1 MVQSHAPFS
10 LKDSPIENQ
19 RPLKVVI
26 IGAGFCGIYTTIR
39 IIQRLRNVDL
49 TVYDMNDEVSG
60 VWWLNRYPGLA
71 CDIPSYSYQFSFAP
85 NPYWSSL
92 YAPGPEIRAYMQD
105 VAQRYGA
112 MRFIKVSHKVQD
124 AIWDGELNKWH
135 VTVRNLKTNTDFKDT
150 ADVVISAR
158 GGLNKI
164 AWPKIEGL
172 RDFKGKLMHSGAWD
186 ESYDPRNKKIGVI
199 GNGSS
204 GIQIVPSLQRLEG
217 TQLWCFVRSP
227 TWIAPGFGDSAM
239 RKMGKDPKD
248 TQFSKQQ
255 QQYMARHPEE
265 FLRIRKILED
275 EAARMHPIAIR
286 GSEES
291 ILAQKAIEEDM
302 RQRSG
307 NNEDIINTLLPKFAP
322 GCRRL
327 TPGANYL
334 EALQE
339 DNVHFTNEKIQ
350 RITPR
355 GLELA
360 SGQHIELDLLVCATG
375 YDVEAPPEFDLIGR
389 DGLRLAERW
398 KPYPE
403 AYLGMA
409 VDGFPNCLMIG
420 GPNTGLGSG
429 SLTSVFEAQANYA
442 VKLLRKMQKEDYAT
456 FEVDSKRVEDFG
468 QYIDE
473 YFKRTVFTDDCSS
486 WYKTGRSGSRIVW
499 LWPGSSN
506 HCLETLR
513 APRWEDFNWKSANP
527 AGNRLGWLGNGWSIT
542 ITEGDPS
549 WFLDPDVVD
558 EPCEPKPE
566 ESEVY
571 RRRPF
576 SH

>member
-1 MVQSHAPFS
+1 
-10 LKDSPIENQ
+10 
-19 RPLKVVI
+19 
-26 IGAGFCGIYTTIR
+26 
-39 IIQRLRNVDL
+39 
-49 TVYDMNDEVSG
+49 MNDEVSG
-60 VWWLNRYPGLA
+60 V
-71 CDIPSYSYQFSFAP
+71 CFAP

-105 VAQRYGA
+105 VAERYGA
-112 MRFIKVSHKVQD
+112 MRFIKVSHKVED

-135 VTVRNLKTNTDFKDT
+135 VTVRNLKTNTEIKDT

-172 RDFKGKLMHSGAWD
+172 GDFQGKLMHSGAWD
-186 ESYDPRNKKIGVI
+186 ESYDPRNKKIGII

-248 TQFSKQQ
+248 TQFSRQQ

-360 SGQHIELDLLVCATG
+360 SGQHIDLDLLVCATG

-527 AGNRLGWLGNGWSIT
+527 AGNRFGWLGNGWSIT

-558 EPCEPKPE
+558 EPCEPRPE

>member
-92 YAPGPEIRAYMQD
+92 YAPGPEICAYMQD
-105 VAQRYGA
+105 VAERYGA
-112 MRFIKVSHKVQD
+112 MRFIKVSHKVED
-124 AIWDGELNKWH
+124 ATWDEELNKWH
-135 VTVRNLKTNTDFKDT
+135 VTVRNLKTNADFKDT

-164 AWPKIEGL
+164 AWPKVEGL
-172 RDFKGKLMHSGAWD
+172 GNFEGKLMHSGAWD
-186 ESYDPRNKKIGVI
+186 ESYDCRNKKIGVI

-248 TQFSKQQ
+248 TQFSKRQ

-265 FLRIRKILED
+265 FLRIRKLLED
-275 EAARMHPIAIR
+275 EAARMHPISIR

-291 ILAQKAIEEDM
+291 ILAQKAIEDDM
-302 RQRSG
+302 RRRSG
-307 NNEDIINTLLPKFAP
+307 KNEDIINTLLPKFAP

-339 DNVHFTNEKIQ
+339 DNVHFTNERIQ

-389 DGLRLAERW
+389 EGLRLAERW

-409 VDGFPNCLMIG
+409 
-420 GPNTGLGSG
+420 
-429 SLTSVFEAQANYA
+429 
-442 VKLLRKMQKEDYAT
+442 LLRKMQKEDYAT
-456 FEVDSKRVEDFG
+456 FEVDSQRVADFG
-468 QYIDE
+468 QYIEE

-506 HCLETLR
+506 HCLEALR

-527 AGNRLGWLGNGWSIT
+527 AGNRFGWLGNGWSMT
-542 ITEGDPS
+542 LTEGDPS

-566 ESEVY
+566 ESEFY
-571 RRRPF
+571 RKRPF